1 MLIGLIATTL
11 IAVSPQEARM
21 GRGKASVSDLS
32 FRIVDTRTDG
42 AVRELLLAPEAGDAG
57 AGVGTTDHF
66 VMRVTCAKGAVA
78 SASLVGAGQISAI
91 TGGAV
96 AGRTGGGV
104 FKGREKGFRAGA
116 TAPAVWQTRA
126 VGKVI
131 RASYD
136 LATMKGART
145 SGTAVPVTVAQAD
158 AAAIVCAT

>member
-32 FRIVDTRTDG
+32 FRIVDTRIDG
-42 AVRELLLAPEAGDAG
+42 AVRELLLAPEVDDAR
-57 AGVGTTDHF
+57 AGVGKTDHF
-66 VMRVTCAKGAVA
+66 LMRVTCDRGAVA
-78 SASLVGAGQISAI
+78 SASLLGAGQVSAI

-104 FKGREKGFRAGA
+104 FKGREKGFRAA
-116 TAPAVWQTRA
+116 APAAWQTRA
-126 VGKVI
+126 AGKVI

-145 SGTAVPVTVAQAD
+145 SGAAVPVIVAQAD